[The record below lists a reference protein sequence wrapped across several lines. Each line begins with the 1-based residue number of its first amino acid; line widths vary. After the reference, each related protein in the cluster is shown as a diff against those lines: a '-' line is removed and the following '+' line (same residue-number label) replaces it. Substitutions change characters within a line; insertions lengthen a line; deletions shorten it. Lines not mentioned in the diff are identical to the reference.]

1 MLEQWFDLSEKIS
14 KEELDDALEQMMF
27 YAYKYGLD
35 IDSKEVKQ
43 ELSTFRKSVY
53 EHNKK
58 FPIDF
63 NKKVNNVLAY
73 SFNENLMIELNTIEK
88 ESIPIIEKRKK
99 ISRLLSKIKKEDL
112 SIIEVGGG
120 EYFFDVDSNTVVY
133 KKKNGER
140 INFGEGE
147 IKLLCKKNKK
157 GNIGF
162 YGNIKTKRYF

>member
-112 SIIEVGGG
+112 
-120 EYFFDVDSNTVVY
+120 
-133 KKKNGER
+133 
-140 INFGEGE
+140 
-147 IKLLCKKNKK
+147 IK
-157 GNIGF
+157 GVQ
-162 YGNIKTKRYF
+162 YEST